1 MEEQK
6 RIKAAIE
13 KQRKKLDHM
22 AIRVRDLTELLE
34 EGQKMDRLV
43 EAYEETV
50 TNS

>member
-13 KQRKKLDHM
+13 KQREKLDHM
-22 AIRVRDLTELLE
+22 AMQGRDLVELLE
-34 EGQKMDRLV
+34 EGRKMDRLV
-43 EAYEETV
+43 EAYEETL